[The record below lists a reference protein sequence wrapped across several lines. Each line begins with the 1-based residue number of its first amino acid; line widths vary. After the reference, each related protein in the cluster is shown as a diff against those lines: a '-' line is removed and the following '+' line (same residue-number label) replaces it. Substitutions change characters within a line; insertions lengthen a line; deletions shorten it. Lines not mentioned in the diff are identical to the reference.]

1 MSASDFPM
9 NHEEKQEERE
19 LFYLEPFLKRME
31 IKPEHIERGENP
43 PDFYIVYQSNKI
55 AIEVTEY
62 HSQCKGAGGQDWR
75 AVEQEW
81 QNIRSLFVEE
91 RKKYPILDNVHGFL
105 FFRELEMPTTAK
117 QKQFVTELLR
127 FGASQYQFLKEIG
140 ESRFDLFPPDYPL
153 LKKYLKELYLEKVH
167 CWIIWDRAS
176 ADFVGTSEKELE
188 KCVLKK
194 LQTSRPQKIVES
206 WLLIVSGPYMS
217 QQIGL
222 TPCESFNNFKRLNDG
237 LQKSSSDKVFFFQY
251 MYSRILC
258 WSHNKQWEEIK
269 PARFARS
276 H

>member
-1 MSASDFPM
+1 MSTSDFPM
-9 NHEEKQEERE
+9 NREEKQEEGE
-19 LFYLEPFLKRME
+19 LFYLKPFLKRID
-31 IKPEHIERGENP
+31 IKPERIERGENP
-43 PDFYIVYQSNKI
+43 PDFYIICQSNKI

-91 RKKYPILDNVHGFL
+91 RKQYPILDNVHGFL

-117 QKQFVTELLR
+117 QKQFVTELLK
-127 FGASQYQFLKEIG
+127 FGVSQYKSLKEE
-140 ESRFDLFPPDYPL
+140 ESRFDSFPSNYPL

-176 ADFVGTSEKELE
+176 AAFVGTSEAEIE
-188 KCVLKK
+188 QCVLKK
-194 LQTSRPQKIVES
+194 LQTSRPQKVVES
-206 WLLIVSGPYMS
+206 WLLIVSGAYMS

-222 TPCESFNNFKRLNDG
+222 TPFEIFNGFVRLNKRLE
-237 LQKSSSDKVFFFQY
+237 SSSFDKIFFFQY
-251 MYSRILC
+251 MYNRILC
-258 WSHNKQWEEIK
+258 WSHDRQWEEIK
-269 PARFARS
+269 PACFARG